1 MQHEHT
7 KRQTS
12 AKVIKGSLAGEKEAC
27 CCFKI
32 KEKKF
37 GRKKWLSEVVTVNDS
52 AIKIISFPANQAMKV
67 LLQRWNNLF
76 QQ

>member
-27 CCFKI
+27 CCI
-32 KEKKF
+32 KFFFFKKF
-37 GRKKWLSEVVTVNDS
+37 GGKKWFSEAVVVNDN

-67 LLQRWNNLF
+67 LLQGWNNLF
-76 QQ
+76 Q

>member
-32 KEKKF
+32 KKTLGEKNGF
-37 GRKKWLSEVVTVNDS
+37 LKWS
-52 AIKIISFPANQAMKV
+52 Q
-67 LLQRWNNLF
+67 
-76 QQ
+76 

>member
-27 CCFKI
+27 CCFKFFL
-32 KEKKF
+32 KKSLGEKNGFLK
-37 GRKKWLSEVVTVNDS
+37 RL
-52 AIKIISFPANQAMKV
+52 
-67 LLQRWNNLF
+67 
-76 QQ
+76 

>member
-1 MQHEHT
+1 MLKLLRAVWLERR
-7 KRQTS
+7 KLV
-12 AKVIKGSLAGEKEAC
+12 AVLK
-27 CCFKI
+27 FK
-32 KEKKF
+32 KKKF
-37 GRKKWLSEVVTVNDS
+37 GRKKRFSEVVTVNDN

>member
-7 KRQTS
+7 KRETT
-12 AKVIKGSLAGEKEAC
+12 AKVIKGSLAGEQEAC

-32 KEKKF
+32 LKKKSL
-37 GRKKWLSEVVTVNDS
+37 GGKKWFSTVAIVNVN

-76 QQ
+76 Q